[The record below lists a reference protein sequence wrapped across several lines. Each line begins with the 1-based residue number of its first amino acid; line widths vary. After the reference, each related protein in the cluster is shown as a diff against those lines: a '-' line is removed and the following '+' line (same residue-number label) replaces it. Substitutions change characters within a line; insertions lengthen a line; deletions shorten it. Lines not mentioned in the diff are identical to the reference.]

1 MKKKRRGMSYMLT
14 RGNPYSILWHWEK
27 QGRLRHVSSAVRAR
41 IMSVMAAA
49 EAEVEFFGNCAGGD
63 SDDRDQIEEMAA
75 SSDSYFSSEE
85 WERWEPRMRR
95 HTRSLVKRHRA
106 KIERVARALIKHET
120 LSAQRIDSIAEIQH
134 PVLASHRG

>member
-1 MKKKRRGMSYMLT
+1 
-14 RGNPYSILWHWEK
+14 
-27 QGRLRHVSSAVRAR
+27 
-41 IMSVMAAA
+41 MSVMAAA

-120 LSAQRIDSIAEIQH
+120 LSAQRIDT
-134 PVLASHRG
+134 ASRKSSTPFWRLIGAKKGFRVEGRSGQQLSGWRSSGTQKKWR